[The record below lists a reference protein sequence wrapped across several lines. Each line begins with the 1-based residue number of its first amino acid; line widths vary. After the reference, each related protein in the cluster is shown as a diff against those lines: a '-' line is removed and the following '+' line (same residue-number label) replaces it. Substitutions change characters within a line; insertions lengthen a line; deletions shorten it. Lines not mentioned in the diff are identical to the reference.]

1 MASSGLLGR
10 GRGICTRRARCPC
23 PGAPRR
29 RSSATVVVPARTEP
43 TAIRQGPRVRRTGC
57 RGRGAD
63 RRRRQR
69 LRISARRASQLR
81 IDLVTQRTHEHT
93 RRRRRRRGGRHRRT
107 APDDRRGQPASQP
120 RACTA
125 SIAFTVRGF
134 ACRDTA
140 RCSPER
146 TEDDP
151 RRRSLRLRAGGG
163 ELCSAHRPQISHA
176 HPSHQSEPPKPPR
189 PDRNHL
195 TNRRRHLVERLT
207 TEEGR
212 GG

>member
-93 RRRRRRRGGRHRRT
+93 RRRRRRRGGRHRTLRWCGS
-107 APDDRRGQPASQP
+107 PRWWSPPPHGSGRPPRPASLAATSVSSLDRVHTP
-120 RACTA
+120 RLRMPGHGAMLA
-125 SIAFTVRGF
+125 GAHRRRPPPPF
-134 ACRDTA
+134 ATTSRRRWRTLQRPSPPDQS
-140 RCSPER
+140 RPPQSPER
-146 TEDDP
+146 AP
-151 RRRSLRLRAGGG
+151 KA
-163 ELCSAHRPQISHA
+163 APARPE
-176 HPSHQSEPPKPPR
+176 PSH
-189 PDRNHL
+189 
-195 TNRRRHLVERLT
+195 
-207 TEEGR
+207 
-212 GG
+212 